1 MIEIRGKH
9 LRRDIEI
16 VGHDQRVRR
25 ELWLQKAQ
33 HGQVGFLPAVEQKQV
48 DAAAEAGLERLERV
62 ADAKVDD
69 LG

>member
-1 MIEIRGKH
+1 
-9 LRRDIEI
+9 
-16 VGHDQRVRR
+16 
-25 ELWLQKAQ
+25 LWLQEAQ
-33 HGQVGFLPAVEQKQV
+33 HGQIGFLPAVEQKQV